1 MTCARLVKRS
11 VVFVGPV
18 MVVMVLGALVTSISA
33 MPQDGRTAST
43 YTVRTLPLPDN
54 GTGDV
59 SMDYIAFDPATNSL
73 WVPAG
78 NTGAVDVVDVASGKV
93 RQIRDL
99 PTSEV
104 QARGG
109 TRVLGPSGVSI
120 GDGVVFIGNRG
131 GSDVCAYNARTLA
144 RAACA
149 HLDSRPD
156 GVAYV
161 APTKEVWVTTP
172 GEQSIRVL
180 DAATLMQK
188 AKLTYPGNPEGYAVD
203 AKRGRFYTNLEDKDR
218 TVAIDLKTHETVATW
233 NPACGGGGP
242 HGLGLDVAA
251 GHLFVGCDAAAEVMN
266 VGGDGAVLSKVDT
279 GDGVDDIH
287 YAPATHLL
295 YVGAARAATLTVARA
310 DAAGKLTIVAKVAT
324 QNGARNGVVTKD
336 GTVFLAHGGGVKLP
350 ALVVVSPAPS
360 APSGK

>member
-1 MTCARLVKRS
+1 MMCAMFFKRS
-11 VVFVGPV
+11 IVFV
-18 MVVMVLGALVTSISA
+18 MFTSVIGIVGMAMSA
-33 MPQDGRTAST
+33 NAQDSRAASN

-59 SMDYIAFDPATNSL
+59 SMDYIAFEPATNSL
-73 WVPAG
+73 WVPGG
-78 NTGAVDVVDVASGKV
+78 NTGAVDVVDVATGKV
-93 RQIRDL
+93 RQIPSL
-99 PTSEV
+99 PTSQT

-120 GDGVVFIGNRG
+120 GDGVVYIGNRG
-131 GSDVCAYNARTLA
+131 GSEVCAFNSRTLA
-144 RAACA
+144 RVACL
-149 HLDSRPD
+149 HLDSAPD

-172 GEQSIRVL
+172 GEQGIRIL
-180 DAATLMQK
+180 DATTLAQK
-188 AKLTYPGNPEGYAVD
+188 TKLTFPGNPEGYAVD
-203 AKRGRFYTNLEDKDR
+203 ATRGRFYTNLEDKDR
-218 TVAIDLKTHETVATW
+218 TIAIDLKTHETVATW

-251 GHLFVGCDAAAEVMN
+251 GHLFIGCDALAEVMN

-287 YAPATHLL
+287 YESATHLL
-295 YVGAARAATLTVARA
+295 YVGAARAAKLTIARA
-310 DAAGKLTIVAKVAT
+310 DTAGKLTTVAQVPT

-336 GTVFLAHGGGVKLP
+336 GTVYLAHGGGVKLP
-350 ALVVVSPAPS
+350 ALVVVSPA
-360 APSGK
+360 K

>member
-1 MTCARLVKRS
+1 MTCATFFKRS
-11 VVFVGPV
+11 VVLVGL
-18 MVVMVLGALVTSISA
+18 VMVLGVLATSMSA
-33 MPQDGRTAST
+33 TAQSGGT
-43 YTVRTLPLPDN
+43 APNYAVRTLALPDN

-73 WVPAG
+73 WVPGG
-78 NTGAVDVVDVASGKV
+78 NTGAVDVVDVASDKV
-93 RQIRDL
+93 RRIENL
-99 PTSEV
+99 PTSQV

-131 GSDVCAYNARTLA
+131 GSEVCAFDARTLA
-144 RAACA
+144 RGACA
-149 HLDSRPD
+149 HLDSAPD

-161 APTKEVWVTTP
+161 APTREVWVTTP
-172 GEQSIRVL
+172 GEQGIRIL
-180 DAATLMQK
+180 DASTLAQK
-188 AKLTYPGNPEGYAVD
+188 TKLTFPGNPEGYAVD

-218 TVAIDLKTHETVATW
+218 TVAIDLKTHQTVATW

-251 GHLFVGCDAAAEVMN
+251 GHLFIGCDAAAEVMN
-266 VGGDGAVLSKVDT
+266 VGGDGAVMSKVDT

-287 YAPATHLL
+287 YASGTHLL
-295 YVGAARAATLTVARA
+295 YIGAARAARLTIARA
-310 DAAGKLTIVAKVAT
+310 DDAGKLTIVTQVAT

-350 ALVVVSPAPS
+350 ALVVVSPA
-360 APSGK
+360 K